1 VCDFFFYPSCW
12 WWWCHP
18 VLNIY
23 VFSPTLIVSLWSVVP
38 VKLVTVYYA
47 IISHLIIGWVYLQDL
62 NNRCVRYFIQAR
74 KQIHPRFCLTL
85 VFSTHCLTFFF
96 FQLVLLLGITCC
108 VHCRFTFLVLMH
120 IYIYIYI
127 YMKKERGEETPFRL
141 SINQFCCT
149 SHIILINQAKA
160 HGKRTEEPRITKT
173 STNDKHKTKQG

>member
-1 VCDFFFYPSCW
+1 MFLFMICLVVSCVRLFFLPRSCW

-23 VFSPTLIVSLWSVVP
+23 VFSSTLIVSLWSVVP

-96 FQLVLLLGITCC
+96 SMWFSSLELLVVFIVGSHSLFSC
-108 VHCRFTFLVLMH
+108 
-120 IYIYIYI
+120 IYIYI
-127 YMKKERGEETPFRL
+127 
-141 SINQFCCT
+141 
-149 SHIILINQAKA
+149 
-160 HGKRTEEPRITKT
+160 
-173 STNDKHKTKQG
+173 